1 MAECHGHAHPRLD
14 VEFGELRAN
23 TVGAFA
29 AYFGAAVNDWPT
41 AAPILGTISRAAP
54 TCRHLQQPCRRRQPP
69 ARSATTASP
78 LGRRI
83 TASKVPS
90 GTGMTLDPH
99 GRFLMHALPRD
110 FATSVLRLAHNP
122 SRANNI
128 ARVGDLLAVP
138 LIAIDAIKA
147 PTPIPKSRRRPCRS
161 RMPIIET
168 FLRG

>member
-14 VEFGELRAN
+14 VEFGELRATTLA

-41 AAPILGTISRAAP
+41 AAPILATISRTTP
-54 TCRHLQQPCRRRQPP
+54 TCRHLQTAVSPSPTAGS

-78 LGRRI
+78 LGGRI

-99 GRFLMHALPRD
+99 GR
-110 FATSVLRLAHNP
+110 
-122 SRANNI
+122 
-128 ARVGDLLAVP
+128 
-138 LIAIDAIKA
+138 
-147 PTPIPKSRRRPCRS
+147 
-161 RMPIIET
+161 
-168 FLRG
+168 